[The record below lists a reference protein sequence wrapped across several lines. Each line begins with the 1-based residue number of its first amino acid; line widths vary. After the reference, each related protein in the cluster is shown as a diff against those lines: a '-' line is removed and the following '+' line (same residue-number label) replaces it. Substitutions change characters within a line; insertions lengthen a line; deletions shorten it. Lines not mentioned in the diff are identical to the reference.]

1 MKKFS
6 FLLIIM
12 AAVCLSPCAVFA
24 QKQVQGRS
32 VKKETYTM
40 RGVVSDSQGVLP
52 GATVYLQNKDMR
64 IIVGAVTGIQGEYI
78 LDVPANAKDLTI
90 VTGFVGYVT

>member
-1 MKKFS
+1 MMKKFS

-40 RGVVSDSQGVLP
+40 RGVVSDSHGVLP
-52 GATVYLQNKDMR
+52 GATV
-64 IIVGAVTGIQGEYI
+64 
-78 LDVPANAKDLTI
+78 
-90 VTGFVGYVT
+90 